1 MRKAENSTNNKTARI
16 LWLHDRII
24 SGNYPNAAH
33 IADKFGVSLRQG
45 QRDVEYMKER
55 FGAPIEYDYI
65 HRGFKYSEDFAL
77 PSHIT
82 DSNDEDFSGI
92 AAKFSGKAKQKN
104 PVQLQIPYIA
114 ELEIPD
120 KLAVLELKNMVIES
134 HPRKHR
140 YVCEFR
146 SAELFIGIIMSM
158 NTSIKIISP
167 KWLRDRAVSSA
178 EKILEANK

>member
-1 MRKAENSTNNKTARI
+1 MKKSDNASNKTARI

-33 IADKFGVSLRQG
+33 IADRFGVSLRQG
-45 QRDVEYMKER
+45 QRDVEYMKSE
-55 FGAPIEYDYI
+55 FGAPIEYDYV
-65 HRGFKYSEDFAL
+65 HRGFKYSKEFLL
-77 PSHIT
+77 PTHIT
-82 DSNDEDFSGI
+82 DANDEDFSGI
-92 AAKFSGKAKQKN
+92 TAKFSGKSKQKN

-120 KLAVLELKNMVIES
+120 KLAVLELKNLIIES

-140 YVCEFR
+140 YFCEFR
-146 SAELFIGIIMSM
+146 STELFLGMIMSM

-167 KWLRDRAVSSA
+167 AWLRERAVSAA
-178 EKILEANK
+178 EKVLEANK

>member
-1 MRKAENSTNNKTARI
+1 MKKSDKTARI
-16 LWLHDRII
+16 IWLHDRIV

-45 QRDVEYMKER
+45 QRDVEYMKAE

-65 HRGFKYSEDFAL
+65 HRGFKYTSDFSL
-77 PSHIT
+77 PTHIT
-82 DSNDEDFSGI
+82 DANDQDFSGI
-92 AAKFSGKAKQKN
+92 TAKFSGKSKEKELI
-104 PVQLQIPYIA
+104 QLQIPYIA

-120 KLAVLELKNMVIES
+120 KLAVLELKNIVIES

-140 YVCEFR
+140 YFCEFR
-146 SAELFIGIIMSM
+146 SADIFLGMIMSM
-158 NTSIKIISP
+158 NKSIKIISP
-167 KWLRDRAVSSA
+167 AWLRERAISAA